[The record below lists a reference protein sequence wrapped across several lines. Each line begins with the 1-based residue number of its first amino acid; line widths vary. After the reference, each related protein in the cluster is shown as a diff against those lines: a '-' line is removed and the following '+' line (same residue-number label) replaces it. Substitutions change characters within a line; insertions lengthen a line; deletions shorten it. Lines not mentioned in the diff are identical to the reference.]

1 METNHAFLQQWHCST
16 PMPRLQSAEGH
27 NQLRLSTT
35 SLRDTPA
42 HPRTLGCDP
51 GKSATPPL
59 SLQRTWQEQQ
69 CFHPRD
75 PPRFPRGQVS
85 VMSTGVSLIRMGSG
99 HHNPLAR
106 SWPCAH
112 HGTEVKC
119 SNSPWGLKS
128 GVYKRKI
135 WLLAEL
141 WGSTWT
147 HTTTLKVTCYTAQC
161 RQSPFRDW
169 KCKRLQNQERGRS
182 QEANPRRWHL
192 QGISLSLCLGLL
204 NGTLYRWIYIY
215 RI

>member
-1 METNHAFLQQWHCST
+1 MTLQHPHASFTKCWGSQST
-16 PMPRLQSAEGH
+16 KTLHNLPSWYPCPPQDPRVWPRQERHISTFSAAHLAGTAM
-27 NQLRLSTT
+27 LLSPRSPQVSQGT
-35 SLRDTPA
+35 SLSDVYRYLPDQ
-42 HPRTLGCDP
+42 D
-51 GKSATPPL
+51 GK
-59 SLQRTWQEQQ
+59 W
-69 CFHPRD
+69 
-75 PPRFPRGQVS
+75 
-85 VMSTGVSLIRMGSG
+85 

-119 SNSPWGLKS
+119 SNSPWGLKR

-141 WGSTWT
+141 WGNTWT
-147 HTTTLKVTCYTAQC
+147 HTTTLKVTCYTAQR

-169 KCKRLQNQERGRS
+169 ECKRLQNQERRS
-182 QEANPRRWHL
+182 QEANPRQWHL
-192 QGISLSLCLGLL
+192 QGISISLCLGLL